1 MASFFQKDSLMK
13 GFSLAVKSFYFV
25 LSLSFF
31 FHALFYL
38 FLSGVLSPKPSK
50 NKVEPVT
57 LEIVSR
63 EKKQVIETPQTEN
76 EKKPKNPHYL
86 ADKDNDPEEQTK
98 VRKRSLGKALDPGH
112 KRGSK
117 KKTSKSRKEVL
128 EKKKAKESNK
138 KGSFPLKK
146 KTLSHYKSL
155 LESSRNLL
163 SSDSEPSFE
172 DILEEDL
179 KEGERINLSTS
190 KFRYIGYFTNIRKTI
205 ELIWTYPV
213 IAGKEGKQGVVT
225 LEFTILKTGEVKRI
239 KILKTS
245 GYKILDTTIVEAI
258 QEASPFPA
266 LPKTFKKE
274 QLTIEGNFSYVLSG
288 YSSY

>member
-1 MASFFQKDSLMK
+1 MA
-13 GFSLAVKSFYFV
+13 VRSFYFV
-25 LSLSFF
+25 FSLSLF
-31 FHALFYL
+31 FHALFYF
-38 FLSGVLSPKPSK
+38 FLSGMLFSKLPK

-57 LEIVSR
+57 LEIIPR

-76 EKKPKNPHYL
+76 KKKPKNPHYL
-86 ADKDNDPEEQTK
+86 ADQDNDPEEQTK
-98 VRKRSLGKALDPGH
+98 VRKRSLGKALNPGH
-112 KRGSK
+112 KKGSQK
-117 KKTSKSRKEVL
+117 KSSRSRKEIL
-128 EKKKAKESNK
+128 EKKKAKKENK

-146 KTLSHYKSL
+146 KRVSHYKSL

-163 SSDSEPSFE
+163 SPGSESSFQ
-172 DILEEDL
+172 DLIEEDL

-213 IAGKEGKQGVVT
+213 IAGKEGKQGTVT
-225 LEFTILKTGEVKRI
+225 LEFTILKTGVVKGI

-258 QEASPFPA
+258 QEASPFPS